1 MQSICNLVVRVAR
14 PVVGLSLMIAAM
26 STVANATNVL
36 ITAPEIDPGSIGAAL
51 TLLVSGVALVS
62 GKSRKA

>member
-1 MQSICNLVVRVAR
+1 
-14 PVVGLSLMIAAM
+14 MIAAM